1 MSVYLVGFL
10 LDSSIGYLPLF
21 PSALLCSDC
30 DFSQLRSI
38 KILEQWL
45 RYMEPLI
52 PQGLSG
58 SLAPS
63 CPHFSPHILVPIVWI
78 ASGSVW
84 CSLSPENSYG
94 AASLTQKKSQINT
107 KVHTWALTCS
117 TQASTGPCN
126 RRPSSKRTRKYL
138 SHVAK
143 VGSSPVYTLRRLSQG
158 CVSNIRYMR
167 LRIQQKSFCLSSY
180 DRGWTLL
187 PNIHSPLKNRPPF
200 LAKHIS
206 PPRIQTFPAPL

>member
-10 LDSSIGYLPLF
+10 LDSSIGYLLLF
-21 PSALLCSDC
+21 HSALLCSDY

-45 RYMEPLI
+45 RHMEPLI
-52 PQGLSG
+52 PQVLSD

-63 CPHFSPHILVPIVWI
+63 CPHSSPCILVPIVWT
-78 ASGSVW
+78 ASGSVR
-84 CSLSPENSYG
+84 CSLSLENSNG

-107 KVHTWALTCS
+107 KVHTWALTHS
-117 TQASTGPCN
+117 TKALTRPCN

-143 VGSSPVYTLRRLSQG
+143 VGSSPVYILRRLSQS
-158 CVSNIRYMR
+158 CVSSIRYMR
-167 LRIQQKSFCLSSY
+167 LKIHQKSFCLSLAMTEVGLCSP
-180 DRGWTLL
+180 TSISLL
-187 PNIHSPLKNRPPF
+187 RTDPHF
-200 LAKHIS
+200 
-206 PPRIQTFPAPL
+206 